1 MNVHIVT
8 LFPEFFDTPLRSG
21 LMGRALESGLVRVDM
36 VNPRDFTHDN
46 HRSVDDR
53 PYGGGP
59 GMVMLAGPVSEA
71 LRSIERPGR
80 MLLLSPKGR
89 PLDQDLAK
97 ELCTSQDLTLVCG
110 RYEGLDARLER
121 IFPLEPVSVGDFVL
135 NGGEAGALC
144 LLEAAARLVPGFM
157 GRGDSADEESFSQDL
172 LEHPHYTRPEEFEDL
187 KVPEVLLSG
196 DHGRIKAWRREASLR
211 ETALRRPDLLARV
224 SLTERESRL
233 TGEWLGPR
241 LGRGLYIVLLHYPVV
256 DKLGEVR
263 TMSLTNLDL
272 HDIGRVSCTYGLGGF
287 FAATPLE
294 DQRELAER
302 LLSHWTTGP
311 GAKAN
316 PDRAEALSRISVVQD
331 LDEAVLRIQER
342 SGQRPWIVAT
352 SARPGGDLTVRQ
364 VRRMLQDQPVCL
376 ILGTGRGLA
385 PQVIR
390 QAHGTLASIR
400 GLGGYNHLSVRSA
413 ASILVDRILGDTD

>member
-21 LMGRALESGLVRVDM
+21 LMGRALDSGLLSVDM
-36 VNPRDFTHDN
+36 VNPRDFTYDN

-59 GMVMLAGPVSEA
+59 GMVMLAAPMSEA

-89 PLDQDLAK
+89 PLDQELAK
-97 ELCTSQDLTLVCG
+97 ELSASQNLTLVCG
-110 RYEGLDARLER
+110 RYEGMDARLER
-121 IFPLEPVSVGDFVL
+121 IFPLEPVSVGDYVL
-135 NGGEAGALC
+135 NGGETGALC
-144 LLEAAARLVPGFM
+144 LLEASARLIPGFM
-157 GRGDSADEESFSQDL
+157 GHGASAEDESFSQGL
-172 LEHPHYTRPEEFEDL
+172 LEHPHYTRPEEFEGL
-187 KVPEVLLSG
+187 RVPDILLSG
-196 DHGRIKAWRREASLR
+196 DHGRIEAWRREASLR
-211 ETALRRPDLLARV
+211 ETVLRRPDLLPGV
-224 SLTERESRL
+224 SLTEGESRMVGGL
-233 TGEWLGPR
+233 LGPR

-272 HDIGRVSCTYGLGGF
+272 HDIGRVSRTYGLGGF

-302 LLSHWTTGP
+302 LLSHWTVGP

-316 PDRAEALSRISVVQD
+316 PDRAEALSRVSVVKD
-331 LDEAVLRIQER
+331 LDGAIRRIQER

-352 SARPGGDLTVRQ
+352 SARPGGGLTVRQ
-364 VRRMLQDQPVCL
+364 VRRMLKDQPVCL

-390 QAHGTLASIR
+390 QAHGTLAPIR
-400 GLGGYNHLSVRSA
+400 GLEGYNHLSVRSA
-413 ASILVDRILGDTD
+413 ASILMDRILGDTD